1 MSLPGALPLPLC
13 GAAGGRETG
22 PVTSAWSDLDRPP
35 LPTKRLV
42 RALAED
48 GFDLRVVDTTE
59 STNADVAA
67 AARDG
72 AAEGLVVAA
81 EFQHGGRGRLSR
93 TWVSPARAGLTFSV
107 LLRPPQLSGWVP
119 LLAGVAL
126 VRALRERGGVEATVK
141 WPNDVLVEDRK
152 LAGIL
157 CEHVAPDAVVV
168 GVGLNVTT
176 HAEELPGPP
185 ATSLLIERG
194 VTDRAVLLPA
204 ILRSLAGAYAG
215 WRADPQAL
223 PPAYRSVSSTF
234 GRPVRLSLP
243 DGSTVEGVADG
254 LDDDGRIVVNGMAY
268 GAGDVVH
275 LRAASDE

>member
-1 MSLPGALPLPLC
+1 
-13 GAAGGRETG
+13 
-22 PVTSAWSDLDRPP
+22 VTSAWSDLDRPP
-35 LPTKRLV
+35 LPGPRLA

-48 GFDLRVVDTTE
+48 GFELRVIEATG

-72 AAEGLVVAA
+72 AEEGLVVVA
-81 EFQHGGRGRLSR
+81 EVQDGGRGRLAR

-107 LLRPPQLSGWVP
+107 LLRPPQLSGWIP
-119 LLAGVAL
+119 LLAGVAV
-126 VRALRERGGVEATVK
+126 VRALRENGGVQATVK
-141 WPNDVLVEDRK
+141 WPNDVLVDDRK

-168 GVGLNVTT
+168 GIGLNVSTR
-176 HAEELPGPP
+176 ADELPGPP
-185 ATSLLIERG
+185 ATSLALEGG
-194 VTDRAVLLPA
+194 VTDRVVLLPA

-215 WRADPQAL
+215 WRADPQSL

-234 GRPVRLSLP
+234 GRQVRLSLP
-243 DGSTVEGVADG
+243 DGSTVEGVADDV
-254 LDDDGRIVVNGMAY
+254 DDDGRILVNGTAY

-275 LRAASDE
+275 LRTERRDT